1 MIHASNRLSTLG
13 ALVSTA
19 LIGLALVSC
28 GCRSQVV
35 SAPDPTTP
43 SPAAEQLGPKGQ
55 IPAGLFRHRSLT
67 PCEPLWDLQF
77 PKPIASSW
85 TCPKLPELV
94 FFETTDPVK
103 TRQMDS
109 LVTGQLL
116 ARTTEPALH
125 ESRYTITDVGARY
138 APRVCYGHRQVTSI
152 DSSTP
157 PAVANGFPE
166 TQVTFHYTYMDV
178 PVWAKSA
185 AVEAAAA
192 ASVNGVNI
200 GGTECQKCHY

>member
-1 MIHASNRLSTLG
+1 M
-13 ALVSTA
+13 
-19 LIGLALVSC
+19 
-28 GCRSQVV
+28 
-35 SAPDPTTP
+35 
-43 SPAAEQLGPKGQ
+43 
-55 IPAGLFRHRSLT
+55 T
-67 PCEPLWDLQF
+67 PCTTKLMTKPTKLACLSVAFTLILATGCTSKTAPTPENYTQTLNAWFLEHSDCLF
-77 PKPIASSW
+77 PDSPHF
-85 TCPKLPELV
+85 P
-94 FFETTDPVK
+94 FETTDPVK

-138 APRVCYGHRQVTSI
+138 APRFCYGHRQVTSI

-185 AVEAAAA
+185 AVEAAFPAMGQA
-192 ASVNGVNI
+192 ITNGGVATRTLARTMA
-200 GGTECQKCHY
+200 GWQVPD